1 MKFFDRPFVVPAIF
15 ISIALIA
22 GLAIVGW
29 GISARGQDNTISVT
43 GSASQE
49 AMADEATWTINV
61 QRTAYE
67 GTVAAGSTQV
77 ANDANA
83 IANYF
88 SNKKLASSTV
98 TVATV
103 SAYQNY
109 SSDKNTPSNYN
120 VSTTVTVNTS
130 DVNEINA
137 LSHDI
142 GSLDAV
148 VSASTLVSPQQPEYY
163 ISSLPALRISL
174 LGAAIQDA
182 KARAEQI
189 AKSGGSS
196 VGPLEV
202 ASSGVVQV
210 LSPNSTNV
218 EDYGQ
223 YDTSTIKKEV
233 MVTAHASF
241 YVR

>member
-182 KARAEQI
+182 KAR
-189 AKSGGSS
+189 
-196 VGPLEV
+196 L
-202 ASSGVVQV
+202 
-210 LSPNSTNV
+210 LT
-218 EDYGQ
+218 
-223 YDTSTIKKEV
+223 TT
-233 MVTAHASF
+233 
-241 YVR
+241 